1 LRRKRFAIAIVIIV
15 AIVAVAAPILISLYL
30 ARQQSLGEQFS
41 RVGQLASD
49 VLRRADESTAQMS
62 AGIDVLLRAG
72 AADPCS
78 DANVALMSRVAIAAD
93 QLQGFGFV
101 SGDRLLCASFGKYP
115 GGFAIGSPDYVSE
128 RNVAVRSAVTL
139 PNVPDLRF
147 LMITPTAAGGYTAIV
162 HPRLPLDI
170 FADDP
175 RITVGLIGYSQ
186 KKAIDVRG
194 IYDPRW
200 LVALD
205 KGQAAQF
212 LDGDSI
218 VGVRRSA
225 DDDFVAVAAIPATDV
240 EAGIR
245 RLALVLVPFGAFGGI
260 VLAAAV
266 LYIARLQLALPA
278 VIRVALRR
286 NEFFLEYQPVIDL
299 RTGTWAGVEALLRW
313 RRANGE
319 LVRPDLFIPVAEESA
334 LIGRITERVV
344 DLIAADA
351 GDLFTRRPDF
361 HIAFNLS
368 SADVSSPRTAGLLE
382 RLVEQTG
389 GAPRNFIVE
398 ITERGL
404 VGGEAAKTFLQQ
416 VRAMGMGIAIDDF
429 GTGYSSLSYLQTFDV
444 NFLKID
450 KSFVDTIG
458 ADAAT
463 SHVVSHIVEM
473 AKGLDLQIIA
483 EGVETQTQAAFLR
496 ERGVRYAQGWLFAK
510 AMPMSELLKRLKRP
524 PKAA

>member
-1 LRRKRFAIAIVIIV
+1 MVAIA
-15 AIVAVAAPILISLYL
+15 AVSGPILISLYL
-30 ARQQSLGEQFS
+30 ARQQSLGEQFT

-49 VLRRADESTAQMS
+49 VLRRADAATTQMS
-62 AGIDVLLRAG
+62 AGIDVLRRAG

-78 DANVALMSRVAIAAD
+78 DENIALMSRVAVAAD
-93 QLQGFGFV
+93 QVQGFGFV

-115 GGFAIGSPDYVSE
+115 DGVPVGSPDYVSA
-128 RNVAVRSAVTL
+128 RDVAVRSAVML
-139 PNVPDLRF
+139 PNIPDVRF
-147 LMITPTAAGGYTAIV
+147 LLVSPGAAGGYSAVV

-175 RITVGLIGYSQ
+175 GITVGLVAYSQ
-186 KKAIDVRG
+186 KLPIDLRG
-194 IYDPRW
+194 NYDPRW
-200 LVALD
+200 LVPLD
-205 KGQAAQF
+205 KGRATQF
-212 LDGDSI
+212 LDGESI

-225 DDDFVAVAAIPATDV
+225 DGDFVSLAAIPAADV
-240 EAGIR
+240 EAGVR

-278 VIRVALRR
+278 VIRGALRR

-299 RTGTWAGVEALLRW
+299 RTGAWAGVEALLRW

-319 LVRPDLFIPVAEESA
+319 LVRPDLFIPVAEETA
-334 LIGRITERVV
+334 LIGRITERVI
-344 DLIAADA
+344 DLIADEAA
-351 GDLFTRRPDF
+351 GLFAGHPDF

-368 SADVSSPRTAGLLE
+368 SSDVSSARTAVLLE
-382 RLVEQTG
+382 RLVERTG
-389 GAPRNFIVE
+389 GTPRNFIVE

-404 VGGEAAKTFLQQ
+404 VSGDAAKAFLQQ

-444 NFLKID
+444 DYLKID

-473 AKGLDLQIIA
+473 AKGLNLQVIA
-483 EGVETQTQAAFLR
+483 EGVETKTQAAFLR
-496 ERGVRYAQGWLFAK
+496 ERGVRYSQGWLFARS
-510 AMPMSELLKRLKRP
+510 MPMSEILKRLKRF